1 MALVD
6 SIPTWG
12 QLSITVSPGQ
22 TFNLDQTEDLTN
34 ALADRRLE
42 TYNNFLNQEE
52 KDLDSESEEIDK
64 ELQDKKK
71 TEDEKLALEAKK
83 KINQIRKEKT
93 KELADKAKT
102 VLIEAIK
109 QPIQEYIDMGK
120 SVYNFFRDALGR
132 VESSTTTLM
141 GSAAQGSTMLGAL
154 PPGTGTANVITINNQ
169 LIESK
174 DSLTTTCDDA
184 ENKLNSVIKVL
195 KIAMIDAT
203 GIGELIKT
211 LDGIK
216 NIVKSI
222 RDAVD
227 SIPTFTIPEEGEETN

>member
-42 TYNNFLNQEE
+42 TYNNFLSQEE

-71 TEDEKLALEAKK
+71 TEDAKLALEAKK

-102 VLIEAIK
+102 VLITAIT
-109 QPIQEYIDMGK
+109 QPIQEYIEMGK
-120 SVYNFFRDALGR
+120 SVYNFFRDALSR
-132 VESSTTTLM
+132 VESSTTTL
-141 GSAAQGSTMLGAL
+141 GLSAAQGATMAGAL
-154 PPGTGTANVITINNQ
+154 PPGTGAANIATMNNQ
-169 LIESK
+169 LSESK

-216 NIVKSI
+216 NIIKNI
-222 RDAVD
+222 RDAVN
-227 SIPTFTIPEEGEETN
+227 SIPTIPS

>member
-1 MALVD
+1 MAFVD

-42 TYNNFLNQEE
+42 TYNNFLSQEE

-102 VLIEAIK
+102 VLITAIT
-109 QPIQEYIDMGK
+109 QPIQEYIEMGK
-120 SVYNFFRDALGR
+120 SVYNFFRSALGR
-132 VESSTTTLM
+132 VESSTTTL
-141 GSAAQGSTMLGAL
+141 GLSAAQGATMAGAL
-154 PPGTGTANVITINNQ
+154 PPGTGAANIATMNNQ
-169 LIESK
+169 LSESK

-216 NIVKSI
+216 NIIKNI
-222 RDAVD
+222 RDAVN
-227 SIPTFTIPEEGEETN
+227 SIPTIPS